1 MRTRE
6 SHTLHESTVNAL
18 RGRKNG
24 LTLRTLAVSLSY
36 PESYAATLSDVLRA
50 KPGTLTLAAENDLRQ
65 RLGLPAIGLREVP
78 ACPSCGQVHVAGDCH
93 GRPVAAV
100 VVLSMGERVTQR
112 RPAHVPDR
120 IADYPVAQ
128 LRAALL
134 RRYTY
139 RGGI

>member
-1 MRTRE
+1 MSAWKRSGIGLYDGKSTLDRE
-6 SHTLHESTVNAL
+6 
-18 RGRKNG
+18 
-24 LTLRTLAVSLSY
+24 AVRANRIATERLKH

-65 RLGLPAIGLREVP
+65 RLGLPAIGVLT
-78 ACPSCGQVHVAGDCH
+78 CPSCGQVHVAGDCH

-100 VVLSMGERVTQR
+100 VVLSRGERVTQC
-112 RPAHVPDR
+112 RPTRAPDR